1 MTVHHVTDEWPIT
14 NKTTDQILMAVKM
27 AYHIGRQ
34 VILVLTAEVWF
45 SEET

>member
-1 MTVHHVTDEWPIT
+1 MKVHHVTDAWPIT
-14 NKTTDQILMAVKM
+14 NKTTGKIIVAVKM
-27 AYHIGRQ
+27 SSHIGRQ